1 MAVDEAL
8 HPKTSRH
15 GLIAALC
22 ISMVL
27 VMILTGV
34 LFLLVINE
42 FIVTIRVDGDPSVTL
57 EYADTYTEAGVS
69 ATLHGSIVLKEGKDL
84 EVQTKGT
91 VEPCRLGTYEIL
103 YTASFGPWSGTSL
116 RKVYVVDTTAPVITL
131 FTNDSRLTQ
140 PGQAYRE
147 EGYVAMDACDGDLT
161 DRVTVSQG
169 DGTRIYSVTD
179 ASGNTA
185 TVIRQIRYAAG

>member
-15 GLIAALC
+15 GLIVALC
-22 ISMVL
+22 ISMAL
-27 VMILTGV
+27 VMILTGI

-42 FIVTIRVDGDPSVTL
+42 FTVAIRVAGDPSVTL
-57 EYADTYTEAGVS
+57 EYGETYTEAGAS
-69 ATLHGSIVLKEGKDL
+69 ATLHGSIALKDGMEL
-84 EVQTKGT
+84 EVQTTGT
-91 VEPCRLGTYEIL
+91 VEPCRLGTYEIH
-103 YTASFGPWSGTSL
+103 YRASFGPWSGTSV

-131 FTNDSRLTQ
+131 FTNDIRLTQ
-140 PGQAYRE
+140 PGQEYRE

-161 DRVTVSQG
+161 DQVKVSQG
-169 DGTRIYSVTD
+169 EGTVIYSVTD

-185 TVIRQIRYAAG
+185 TVIRQIRYAAE